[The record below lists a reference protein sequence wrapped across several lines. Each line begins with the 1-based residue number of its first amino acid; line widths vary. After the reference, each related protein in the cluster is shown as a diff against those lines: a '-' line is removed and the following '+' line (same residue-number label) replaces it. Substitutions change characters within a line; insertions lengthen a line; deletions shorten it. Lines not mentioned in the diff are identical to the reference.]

1 MNVTMPWIAIVIV
14 ASKRRTSSQN
24 RLALKPP
31 LRATEPPARS
41 IEYVIPVP
49 AVWNI
54 GSALMYRSL
63 SSTYGRMKQFA

>member
-1 MNVTMPWIAIVIV
+1 MPWIAIVIV

-24 RLALKPP
+24 LLALKP
-31 LRATEPPARS
+31 LLSATEPPARS

-54 GSALMYRSL
+54 GSELR
-63 SSTYGRMKQFA
+63 